1 MTQKHF
7 SNELEH
13 WLKTD
18 THKTIAEL
26 DAIFGQRSFAIATL
40 LLMFLPATPLPTGGL
55 TMIFEFMTMFLALQM
70 IIGRKN
76 IWLPKRWKNQTI
88 PKILEDKG
96 LPFLLNRIRT
106 IERFSRPRLKNVVS
120 SRYSSQ
126 LFGLLILIFTIGSFI
141 APPFSGLDTLPALA
155 VVLLSLAIIFG
166 DVILLLASLATGTVG
181 IILLLALGTAAIK
194 GTWYLLFR

>member
-1 MTQKHF
+1 MAQKHF
-7 SNELEH
+7 SEELEH

-26 DAIFGQRSFAIATL
+26 DDIFGQRSFAIATL
-40 LLMFLPATPLPTGGL
+40 LLMFLPATPLPTGGVTL
-55 TMIFEFMTMFLALQM
+55 IFELLTMFLSLQM

-88 PKILEDKG
+88 PKVLEDKG
-96 LPFLLNRIRT
+96 LPFLLKRIRT

-120 SRYSSQ
+120 SKYSSQ
-126 LFGLLILIFTIGSFI
+126 LFGLLILIFTVASFV

-155 VVLLSLAIIFG
+155 VILISLAIIFG
-166 DVILLLASLATGTVG
+166 DVILFLAGLATGTVG
-181 IILLLALGTAAIK
+181 LILLLALGTAAIK
-194 GTWYLLFR
+194 GTWFLIFR